1 MLAKFLGEPFLCLG
15 CHEIFLKRPM
25 DNLGKKRQWYPKNS
39 GLIVAFLFFV
49 FNWLIFANY
58 VFFYFLTVFLVKKHI
73 FY

>member
-1 MLAKFLGEPFLCLG
+1 
-15 CHEIFLKRPM
+15 M